1 MSRIIAAGTIVLALS
16 ACSVGI
22 GAGNDSPTARFQV
35 PVSYQEA
42 YRRAVA
48 QAEECLRG
56 AGNYQVRGSV
66 NEPGGSARMY
76 VQAPVTDA
84 RMVQVDVQSLE
95 PRRADVTVTMWGRNI
110 WDERAVRAM
119 RQAIEFGYASCW
131 PSMPVKEGRGAAQ

>member
-1 MSRIIAAGTIVLALS
+1 MSRNIAAGALALALS

-22 GAGNDSPTARFQV
+22 GPQGASPTTRLQV

-56 AGNYQVRGSV
+56 PGNYEVRGNV
-66 NEPGGSARMY
+66 YEAERRARMY

-84 RMVQVDVQSLE
+84 RMAQVDVQAVGEDRS
-95 PRRADVTVTMWGRNI
+95 DVTVTMWGRNT
-110 WDERAVRAM
+110 WNDRALLAM
-119 RQAIEFGYASCW
+119 RQAIEFGYTSCW
-131 PSMPVKEGRGAAQ
+131 PAMIPEKGEGRRR